1 MLQQPPDVAQLMQA
15 LQLQQQQIAQLQQ
28 FAAAQQVQPAA
39 AAPPSHRVERPK
51 LPSPPSF
58 DGKGA
63 SLDEGESAIRKQLNW
78 YRTPASDEL
87 AVAEAFLT
95 GAAYDWWKH
104 LLLASKAAVIDFAS
118 LVAALRARFQPVTT
132 AELARLQLSKLAQ
145 GKAAVHDYISAF
157 RRLLTPLTSMAEED
171 RLFAFMRGLRSDIAT
186 QLRVHGVKSLE
197 LAIEMAAR
205 VGTMGEYSSAMAA
218 GPSAHRGNDD
228 ASPMDVDAMMLAGI
242 EGLEQESTSSSLATG
257 SSSSAPITHSQF
269 AQLLAVMQ
277 ERRGGQ
283 GRPRQKFDDGR
294 YRHNKLSREEMD
306 AHFAAGTCFEC
317 GKAGHQA
324 RNCPKKKAS
333 GQPPK

>member
-15 LQLQQQQIAQLQQ
+15 LQQQQQQIAQLQQ
-28 FAAAQQVQPAA
+28 FAAAQQVQLAPAA
-39 AAPPSHRVERPK
+39 PASHRVERPK

-63 SLDEGESAIRKQLNW
+63 LLDEWESAIRKQLNW

-186 QLRVHGVKSLE
+186 QLRVHWWVRKISD
-197 LAIEMAAR
+197 R
-205 VGTMGEYSSAMAA
+205 S
-218 GPSAHRGNDD
+218 PP
-228 ASPMDVDAMMLAGI
+228 ASPRLSAV
-242 EGLEQESTSSSLATG
+242 SCSHSSSSLKG
-257 SSSSAPITHSQF
+257 
-269 AQLLAVMQ
+269 
-277 ERRGGQ
+277 RRSDPSRS
-283 GRPRQKFDDGR
+283 GRPHPSPR
-294 YRHNKLSREEMD
+294 S
-306 AHFAAGTCFEC
+306 AT
-317 GKAGHQA
+317 
-324 RNCPKKKAS
+324 
-333 GQPPK
+333 